1 MNKNKEKKKRA
12 WGGFIFLGSV
22 AVLYLILFF
31 IIPDKTLNSLKTSGN
46 ILIKLIPVLLLVI
59 LIMGLLDYFLRPKSI
74 SKHLGKE
81 SGIKGWAIALTAGTL
96 SHGPIYAWYPLLR
109 ELKKQGMR
117 TGLMVVFLYNRAI
130 KIPLLPVLI
139 AFFGIKFTIVLLIW
153 TILASLI
160 EAKIMEMLEGYI
172 FSDST

>member
-1 MNKNKEKKKRA
+1 MNNKKKKKKRV
-12 WGGFIFLGSV
+12 WGGLYFLGSV
-22 AVLYLILFF
+22 VILYLILFCM
-31 IIPDKTLNSLKTSGN
+31 IPDKTVNSLRTSGN
-46 ILIKLIPVLLLVI
+46 ILVRLIPVLLLVI
-59 LIMGLLDYFLRPKSI
+59 LIMGIMDYSLKPKAI

-81 SGIKGWAIALTAGTL
+81 SGFKGFTIALIAGIL
-96 SHGPIYAWYPLLR
+96 SHGPIYAWYPLLK

-139 AFFGIKFTIVLLIW
+139 TFFGIKFTVVLLIW

-160 EAKIMEMLEGYI
+160 EAKAMEILEGFI
-172 FSDST
+172 FYTST